1 MEILKGFGFLDVSFL
16 VPVVIVAVLLVI
28 IAKVAKSMLKL
39 ALLIAVIVV
48 AAAVYI
54 NLPSFKVENGTATL
68 NLYGK
73 QHTIS
78 VKSAKVVSE
87 VKNGEKQTVLVSGTE
102 RIVLPFSTSFAD
114 KFIVQK
120 LKEAK

>member
-16 VPVVIVAVLLVI
+16 LPIVIVAVVLI
-28 IAKVAKSMLKL
+28 IVAKVAKSIFKIAIL
-39 ALLIAVIVV
+39 AAVIAV
-48 AAAVYI
+48 AAVVYM

-68 NLYGK
+68 SLYGK
-73 QHTIS
+73 EHTIS
-78 VKSAKVVSE
+78 AKNAKVISE
-87 VKNGEKQTVLVSGTE
+87 VKNGEQQVVLVSGTE
-102 RIVLPFSTSFAD
+102 HIVLPFSSSFAD